1 LEWFLVMAVIG
12 LKIYF
17 DVKAHIKEHAGG
29 QDGGNEPYMA

>member
-1 LEWFLVMAVIG
+1 VIG

-29 QDGGNEPYMA
+29 QGGGNGSEMA